1 MLMDPYKGTQ
11 RSRRLGDVLIYFCA
25 SALIIS
31 SGLKFLHPAKVVAY
45 MGFLGYQNGTFFLIA
60 ALEILAAALFVR
72 PSTRAGGLLL
82 VSAYFG
88 GAISAHLAQHVFIE
102 GGPFLRFNAAH
113 PLLGTIPASIFLMAA
128 WLGVW
133 LRHPEA
139 RWSGGM
145 KETAPTSGSL

>member
-1 MLMDPYKGTQ
+1 M
-11 RSRRLGDVLIYFCA
+11 SRKLGNALIYICA

-31 SGLKFLHPAKVVAY
+31 SGLKFLHPGKVVAY
-45 MGFLGYQNGTFFLIA
+45 MGFLGYQNGTFFLVA
-60 ALEILAAALFVR
+60 ALEILAAVLFLL

-88 GAISAHLAQHVFIE
+88 GAISAHLAQHPFVA
-102 GGPFLRFNAAH
+102 GGPFLQFNATH
-113 PLLGTIPASIFLMAA
+113 PILGTIPASVFLMAA

-145 KETAPTSGSL
+145 KETAPTSGRL

>member
-1 MLMDPYKGTQ
+1 MPKDSYREIQ
-11 RSRRLGDVLIYFCA
+11 RSRKLGDVLIYICV

-31 SGLKFLHPAKVVAY
+31 SGLKLLHPAKVVAY

-60 ALEILAAALFVR
+60 TLEIVAAVLFLR
-72 PSTRAGGLLL
+72 ASTRAAGLLL

-88 GAISAHLAQHVFIE
+88 GAISAHLAQHVFVG

-113 PLLGTIPASIFLMAA
+113 PFLGTIPASIFLTAA

-139 RWSGGM
+139 RWSAAM
-145 KETAPTSGSL
+145 KETTPTSRSL

>member
-1 MLMDPYKGTQ
+1 M
-11 RSRRLGDVLIYFCA
+11 SRKLGNSLTYICV

-31 SGLKFLHPAKVVAY
+31 SGLKFLHPTRVVAY

-60 ALEILAAALFVR
+60 ALEVLAALLFLF
-72 PSTRAGGLLL
+72 PSTRASGLLL

-88 GAISAHLAQHVFIE
+88 GAISAHLAQHAFVG

-113 PLLGTIPASIFLMAA
+113 PFLGTIPASIFLMAA

-139 RWSGGM
+139 RWSSGM
-145 KETAPTSGSL
+145 KETARISGSL